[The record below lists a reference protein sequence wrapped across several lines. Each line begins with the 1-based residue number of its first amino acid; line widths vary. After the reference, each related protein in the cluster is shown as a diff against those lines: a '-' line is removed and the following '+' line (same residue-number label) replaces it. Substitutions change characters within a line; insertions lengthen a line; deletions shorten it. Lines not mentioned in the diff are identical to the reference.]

1 MPQKSTYRRLIVT
14 GIVVLAALAI
24 FAVVARQTF
33 LRYEFDLVTY
43 VDDSAGIAPSS
54 PVLLNGISI
63 GHVRQISLSGSNDPR
78 RTVRIDMRFSRT
90 YLSHIP
96 DDSTVAIRA
105 ANLLGDKFVDI
116 YRGSHPAHIAPGSEI
131 RSTDTLDIGTVL
143 ARGTVPLQQVNDI
156 FDRIDRILKY
166 IDTSEGTVGKL
177 VNDKGFEARINGIT
191 AGVKQIEADFKN
203 GRGAAL
209 RIDSIKD
216 EAHKPLARLDDM
228 VADLKNGKG
237 SLGRFLND
245 SGPQTLTA
253 EANATIAEA
262 KQIINSASEDKR
274 PADILKQV
282 QVTDDKIAV
291 LLDRIDA
298 GQGTLG
304 QFLVNPQLR
313 DSLSRVQR
321 ELNSLTT
328 AIGQHPLKFVQLRF
342 GLF

>member
-1 MPQKSTYRRLIVT
+1 MIIT
-14 GIVVLAALAI
+14 GVVVLAALAI
-24 FAVVARQTF
+24 FAVIARRTF

-54 PVLLNGISI
+54 PVLLNGIGI
-63 GHVRQISLSGSNDPR
+63 GHVRQVSLSGSKDPN

-90 YLSHIP
+90 YLSQIP

-116 YRGSHPAHIAPGSEI
+116 YRGSHSTHIAPGSEV

-143 ARGTVPLQQVNDI
+143 ARGTVPLQQVNAI

-177 VNDKGFEARINGIT
+177 VNDKSFENRINGIT
-191 AGVKQIEADFKN
+191 AGVKEIEADFKN

-209 RIDSIKD
+209 RIDEIKD
-216 EAHKPLARLDDM
+216 EAHKPLARLHEM
-228 VADLKNGKG
+228 VADLNHGKG

-245 SGPQTLTA
+245 PNTRSLTA

-262 KQIINSASEDKR
+262 QHILESAERDKR
-274 PADILKQV
+274 PSELLQQV
-282 QVTDDKIAV
+282 QATDDKIAA
-291 LLDRIDA
+291 LLDRIDS
-298 GQGTLG
+298 GQGTVG

-313 DSLSRVQR
+313 DSLNRVR
-321 ELNSLTT
+321 SELNSLTT
-328 AIGQHPLKFVQLRF
+328 AFGRHPLRFVQLRF